1 MQTPAPIGA
10 GVAVSFSAQPC
21 FNLTR
26 RDSGKISISGGIIDA
41 FRHAAEFA
49 IDLVYPK
56 RCAGCTRRGTWL
68 CEDCRK
74 ALTLFS
80 LPWCDRCGVP
90 GTYLRCKCHSTP
102 RNLDQVRSVGPFDGW
117 LRGAVVQFKYHGEW
131 ARTAQLAP
139 LLASTIVH
147 LQPIDA
153 LIPVPLH
160 PTRLRQRGFNQ
171 SLLLAQHAGE
181 LLNIEVKEPLIRTR
195 RTDAQVNLG
204 AQQRQ
209 ANVAGAFTAQPDI
222 AVAGLSIVLI
232 DDVVTTGSTLSAC
245 AEALTVAG
253 AASIKA
259 ASLAREM

>member
-1 MQTPAPIGA
+1 LFLSVHNRA
-10 GVAVSFSAQPC
+10 
-21 FNLTR
+21 
-26 RDSGKISISGGIIDA
+26 SISREEPHEIYPNSEGIIDA

-56 RCAGCTRRGTWL
+56 RCAGCSRRGSWL
-68 CEDCRK
+68 CEDCRT

-80 LPWCDRCGVP
+80 APWCDRCGVP

-102 RNLDQVRSVGPFDGW
+102 RNLDLVRSVGPFDGW

-131 ARTAQLAP
+131 ARKAHLGA
-139 LLASTIVH
+139 LLANTITQMQ
-147 LQPIDA
+147 LIDA
-153 LIPVPLH
+153 LVPVPLH

-181 LLNIEVKEPLIRTR
+181 LLNVEVKEALIRTR
-195 RTDAQVNLG
+195 RTDAQVSLG
-204 AQQRQ
+204 PQQRK
-209 ANVAGAFTAQPDI
+209 ANVAGAFTVQPNI
-222 AVAGLSIVLI
+222 ALAGLSIVLI

-259 ASLAREM
+259 VSLAREM